1 MEIAG
6 IQLEA
11 LIGLGVLALGALA
24 YGLKKYQAAM
34 ADGKITLSELIAII
48 EDPETASHAE
58 DIESALKEVKKS
70 KKSE

>member
-6 IQLEA
+6 IQIEA
-11 LIGLGVLALGALA
+11 LIGLGLVALGALA

-48 EDPETASHAE
+48 EDPETLSHA
-58 DIESALKEVKKS
+58 DDVESALREVKS
-70 KKSE
+70 QKKSE

>member
-48 EDPETASHAE
+48 
-58 DIESALKEVKKS
+58 
-70 KKSE
+70 